1 MRWNRRSRKRLLALT
16 LLGLAVAFLL
26 FMRLSVAP
34 LVQELAK
41 ARVANKASSII
52 NDAVEAQLRNDN
64 IDYDAIVF
72 LEKDRNGAITALKT
86 NINEINRLK
95 TEILSVIDTM
105 LLDLDVNDVGL
116 PLGSL
121 ILPEFFSG
129 TGPVLP
135 VKVMSIST
143 SDADFYNEFTEAG
156 INQTSHRIDMEVH
169 ITMTILTPVGTE
181 SVTATSTVVVAE
193 TVVVGTVPGSY
204 VDVGTGLQ

>member
-1 MRWNRRSRKRLLALT
+1 MRWNRRGRKRLLALT
-16 LLGLAVAFLL
+16 LLGMTVAFLL
-26 FMRLSVAP
+26 FLRLSVAP

-156 INQTSHRIDMEVH
+156 INQTSHRIDMEVR

-193 TVVVGTVPGSY
+193 TVIVGTVPGSY

>member
-156 INQTSHRIDMEVH
+156 INQTSHRIDMEVR

-181 SVTATSTVVVAE
+181 SVTAASTVVVAE
-193 TVVVGTVPGSY
+193 TVIVGTVPGSY
-204 VDVGTGLQ
+204 VDVRTGLQ

>member
-1 MRWNRRSRKRLLALT
+1 MRWNRRGRKRLLALT

-156 INQTSHRIDMEVH
+156 INQTSHRIDMEVR

-193 TVVVGTVPGSY
+193 TVIVGTVPGSY

>member
-129 TGPVLP
+129 T
-135 VKVMSIST
+135 
-143 SDADFYNEFTEAG
+143 
-156 INQTSHRIDMEVH
+156 
-169 ITMTILTPVGTE
+169 
-181 SVTATSTVVVAE
+181 
-193 TVVVGTVPGSY
+193 
-204 VDVGTGLQ
+204 

>member
-16 LLGLAVAFLL
+16 LLGMTVAFLL

-34 LVQELAK
+34 LMQELAK

-156 INQTSHRIDMEVH
+156 INQTSHRIDMEVR

-193 TVVVGTVPGSY
+193 TVIVGTVPGSY
-204 VDVGTGLQ
+204 VDVRTGLQ

>member
-1 MRWNRRSRKRLLALT
+1 MALT

-95 TEILSVIDTM
+95 TEILSVIDAM
-105 LLDLDVNDVGL
+105 LLDLDINDVGL

-156 INQTSHRIDMEVH
+156 INQTSHRIDMEVR

-193 TVVVGTVPGSY
+193 TVIVGTVPGSY

>member
-1 MRWNRRSRKRLLALT
+1 MRWNRRGRKRLLALT
-16 LLGLAVAFLL
+16 LLGMTVAFLL
-26 FMRLSVAP
+26 FLRLGVAP

-41 ARVANKASSII
+41 ARVANKASGII
-52 NDAVEAQLRNDN
+52 NDAVEAQLRNDH

-135 VKVMSIST
+135 VTVMSIST

-156 INQTSHRIDMEVH
+156 INQTSHRIDMEVR

-181 SVTATSTVVVAE
+181 SVTASSTVVVAE
-193 TVVVGTVPGSY
+193 TVIVGTVPGSY
-204 VDVGTGLQ
+204 VDVRTGLQ

>member
-121 ILPEFFSG
+121 ILPEFCSG

-156 INQTSHRIDMEVH
+156 INQTSHRIDMEVR

-193 TVVVGTVPGSY
+193 TVIVGTVPGSY

>member
-143 SDADFYNEFTEAG
+143 SDADFHNEFTEAG
-156 INQTSHRIDMEVH
+156 INQTSHRIDMEVR

-193 TVVVGTVPGSY
+193 TVIVGTVPGSY

>member
-52 NDAVEAQLRNDN
+52 NDAVETQLRNDN

-156 INQTSHRIDMEVH
+156 INQTSHRIDMEVR

-181 SVTATSTVVVAE
+181 SVTAASTVVVAE
-193 TVVVGTVPGSY
+193 TVIVCTVPGSY
-204 VDVGTGLQ
+204 VDVGMGLQ

>member
-156 INQTSHRIDMEVH
+156 INQTSHRIDMEVR

-193 TVVVGTVPGSY
+193 TVIVGTVPGSY

>member
-1 MRWNRRSRKRLLALT
+1 MRWNRRGRKRLLALT
-16 LLGLAVAFLL
+16 LLGMTVAFLL
-26 FMRLSVAP
+26 FLRLGVAP

-41 ARVANKASSII
+41 ARVANKASGII

-156 INQTSHRIDMEVH
+156 INQTSHRIDMEVR

-181 SVTATSTVVVAE
+181 SVTASSTVVVAE
-193 TVVVGTVPGSY
+193 TVIVGTVPGSY
-204 VDVGTGLQ
+204 VDVRTGLQ

>member
-1 MRWNRRSRKRLLALT
+1 MALT

-156 INQTSHRIDMEVH
+156 INQTSHRIDMEVR

-193 TVVVGTVPGSY
+193 TVIVGTVPGSY
-204 VDVGTGLQ
+204 VDVRTGLQ

>member
-121 ILPEFFSG
+121 ILPEFSSG

-156 INQTSHRIDMEVH
+156 INQTSHRIDMGGR

-193 TVVVGTVPGSY
+193 TVIVGTVPGSY

>member
-1 MRWNRRSRKRLLALT
+1 ME
-16 LLGLAVAFLL
+16 
-26 FMRLSVAP
+26 P
-34 LVQELAK
+34 
-41 ARVANKASSII
+41 
-52 NDAVEAQLRNDN
+52 AQQQRNDN

-156 INQTSHRIDMEVH
+156 INQTSHRIDMEVR

-193 TVVVGTVPGSY
+193 TVIVGTVPGSY

>member
-156 INQTSHRIDMEVH
+156 INQTSHRIDMEVR

-193 TVVVGTVPGSY
+193 TVIVGTVPGSY
-204 VDVGTGLQ
+204 VDVRTGLQ

>member
-72 LEKDRNGAITALKT
+72 LEKDRNGTITALKT

-156 INQTSHRIDMEVH
+156 INQTSHRIDMEVR

-181 SVTATSTVVVAE
+181 SVTASSTVVVAE
-193 TVVVGTVPGSY
+193 TVIVGTVPGSY
-204 VDVGTGLQ
+204 VDVRTGLQ

>member
-105 LLDLDVNDVGL
+105 LLELDVNEVGL

-129 TGPVLP
+129 TGPTLP
-135 VKVMSIST
+135 VKVLSVST
-143 SDADFYNEFTEAG
+143 SDADFHNEFAEAG
-156 INQTSHRIDMEVH
+156 INQTSHRIDMEVR

-193 TVVVGTVPGSY
+193 TVIVGTVPGSY